1 MKSFNGEALRFLLA
15 GAFNTAA
22 TYGIYLLALQ
32 VASYRVAYTGA
43 YAIGIV
49 LGYAVNTVFVF
60 RAPWSWKR
68 MLAYPLV
75 YVLQYGVGL
84 LCLTLLVERGW
95 VSDEIAPLLVV
106 VITLPLTFLA
116 SRYLIKGKPA

>member
-1 MKSFNGEALRFLLA
+1 MKSSRGEALRFLLA

-22 TYGIYLLALQ
+22 TYGLYLLALQ
-32 VASYRVAYTGA
+32 VMPYRVAYTA
-43 YAIGIV
+43 TYAIGIV
-49 LGYAVNTVFVF
+49 LGYAVNTLFVF

-95 VSDEIAPLLVV
+95 VSDRIAPLLVV
-106 VITLPLTFLA
+106 VVTLPLTFVA

>member
-22 TYGIYLLALQ
+22 TYVIYLAALQ
-32 VASYRVAYTGA
+32 VAPYRVAYSAA
-43 YAIGIV
+43 YALGIV
-49 LGYAVNTVFVF
+49 LGYAVNTIFVF
-60 RAPWSWKR
+60 HARWSWKR

-84 LCLTLLVERGW
+84 LGLTLLVERNW
-95 VSDEIAPLLVV
+95 VSKELAPLVV
-106 VITLPLTFLA
+106 VVATLPLTFLA
-116 SRYLIKGKPA
+116 SRYLIKGKAA

>member
-1 MKSFNGEALRFLLA
+1 MKSSSGEALRFLLA

-22 TYGIYLLALQ
+22 TYVLYLLALQ
-32 VASYRVAYTGA
+32 VVPYRVAYTGA
-43 YAIGIV
+43 YAVGIV
-49 LGYAVNTVFVF
+49 LGYAINTVFVF
-60 RAPWSWKR
+60 RAPWRWKR

-75 YVLQYGVGL
+75 YVLQYGVGMV
-84 LCLTLLVERGW
+84 CLTLLVERRW
-95 VSDEIAPLLVV
+95 VSAEIAPLVVV

>member
-32 VASYRVAYTGA
+32 MVPYRVAYTGA

-60 RAPWSWKR
+60 RAPWRWKR

-95 VSDEIAPLLVV
+95 VSDKIAPLLVV

>member
-32 VASYRVAYTGA
+32 VAPYRVAYTGA

>member
-1 MKSFNGEALRFLLA
+1 MKSSRGEALRFLLA

-22 TYGIYLLALQ
+22 TYGLYLLALQ
-32 VASYRVAYTGA
+32 VMPYRVAYTA
-43 YAIGIV
+43 TYAIGIV
-49 LGYAVNTVFVF
+49 LGYAINTLFVF

-95 VSDEIAPLLVV
+95 VSDRIAPLLVV
-106 VITLPLTFLA
+106 VVTLPLTFLA